1 MKISELSKKP
11 QLTKVTLSSPK
22 IIERYGDEI
31 EFWMWD
37 RQPLDVFAKL
47 STGDSA
53 DSNIVELISNLILDE
68 NGDNVIKDGNVL
80 PIDVVT
86 ECMTEI
92 GKVLGK

>member
-11 QLTKVTLSSPK
+11 QLTKITLSSPS
-22 IIERYGDEI
+22 IVERYGDEI

-47 STGDSA
+47 STGDGA
-53 DSNIVELISNLILDE
+53 DAHVVELISKLILDE
-68 NGDNVIKDGNVL
+68 DGNNVIKDGHTL
-80 PIDVVT
+80 PIDVIT

-92 GKVLGK
+92 GKILGK